1 MPIDQKTNDQKAGDQ
16 KTADPK
22 TGAKEPAG
30 TSTLDL
36 ALRALEL
43 LAHESQPMPLAH
55 IADALSASKATIYRH
70 LVTLQ
75 RHGLVSQDPDTGR
88 YDVGVKLLVLGEAVR
103 ARFDV
108 VSAARE
114 ELIRLRD
121 ATGQAVT
128 ICRMVDGE
136 LIVLDLIQGRTV
148 IEFGT
153 RPGTRFDLHAS
164 AHGKVWLA
172 FGPPAL
178 LQKTLATP
186 LRRWAPN
193 TIADADGLRAEVALV
208 RQRGWAV
215 AADEMITAVN
225 ALAAPVFDHRNHIAG
240 SIAIVGA
247 TQFIPSP
254 PDAMQLERVLAAGQ
268 AISRGLGWRS
278 SR

>member
-1 MPIDQKTNDQKAGDQ
+1 MPVDQKAVRKPVDHAIEGQ
-16 KTADPK
+16 KAE
-22 TGAKEPAG
+22 GKEPAG

-36 ALRALEL
+36 ALRALEF
-43 LAHESQPMPLAH
+43 LAHESQPLSLAH
-55 IADALSASKATIYRH
+55 IAEALSASKATIYRH

-88 YDVGVKLLVLGEAVR
+88 YEVGVKLLVLGEAVR

-114 ELIRLRD
+114 ELMRLRD

-128 ICRMVDGE
+128 ICRMVDGD
-136 LIVLDLIQGRTV
+136 LVVLDLIQGRSV

-164 AHGKVWLA
+164 AHGKVWMA
-172 FGPPAL
+172 FGAPAL
-178 LQKTLATP
+178 LGRTLAAPLKRWTP
-186 LRRWAPN
+186 H
-193 TIADADGLRAEVALV
+193 TIADAGRLQEEVDVV
-208 RQRGWAV
+208 RRQGWAV

-225 ALAAPVFDHRNHIAG
+225 ALAAPVFDHRNQIAG

-254 PDAMQLERVLAAGQ
+254 PDAVQLEKLLAAAQ

>member
-1 MPIDQKTNDQKAGDQ
+1 MTHNRKS
-16 KTADPK
+16 
-22 TGAKEPAG
+22 AG

-36 ALRALEL
+36 ALRALEF
-43 LAHESQPMPLAH
+43 LANESHPLPLAH
-55 IADALSASKATIYRH
+55 IANAMSASKATIYRH

-75 RHGLVSQDPDTGR
+75 RYGLVSQDPDTGR
-88 YDVGVKLLVLGEAVR
+88 YDVGVKLLILGEAVR

-108 VSAARE
+108 VSVARG

-153 RPGTRFDLHAS
+153 RPGTCLDLHAS

-186 LRRWAPN
+186 MRRWAPN
-193 TIADADGLRAEVALV
+193 TIAGGLREEVALV

-254 PDAMQLERVLAAGQ
+254 PDAMQLEKVLAAAQ

>member
-1 MPIDQKTNDQKAGDQ
+1 MQEEL
-16 KTADPK
+16 KTAD
-22 TGAKEPAG
+22 KEPAG

-36 ALRALEL
+36 ALRALDL
-43 LAHESQPMPLAH
+43 LAHESQPLALAQ
-55 IADALSASKATIYRH
+55 IAQALSASKATIYRH

-75 RHGLVSQDPDTGR
+75 RHGLVSQDSDTGR
-88 YDVGVKLLVLGEAVR
+88 YEAGVKLLVLGEAVR

-114 ELIRLRD
+114 ELMRLRD
-121 ATGQAVT
+121 ATEQAVT

-136 LIVLDLIQGRTV
+136 LVVLDLVQGRTV

-172 FGPPAL
+172 FGLPAL
-178 LQKTLATP
+178 LERILAAP
-186 LRRWAPN
+186 LRRWTPQ
-193 TIADADGLRAEVALV
+193 TITEPDRLRDEVALV
-208 RQRGWAV
+208 RRQGWAA

-225 ALAAPVFDHRNHIAG
+225 AVAAPVFDHRNQIAG

-254 PDAMQLERVLAAGQ
+254 PDALHLERILASART
-268 AISRGLGWRS
+268 ISQGLGWRA

>member
-1 MPIDQKTNDQKAGDQ
+1 MPHNRKST
-16 KTADPK
+16 
-22 TGAKEPAG
+22 G

-36 ALRALEL
+36 ALCVLDF
-43 LAHESQPMPLAH
+43 LANESQPMPLAH
-55 IADALSASKATIYRH
+55 IANALSASKATIYRH

-88 YDVGVKLLVLGEAVR
+88 YDVGVKLLVLGESVR
-103 ARFDV
+103 ARFEV
-108 VSAARE
+108 VSVARE
-114 ELIRLRD
+114 ELMRLRD

-153 RPGTRFDLHAS
+153 RTGTRLDLHAS

-172 FGPPAL
+172 FGPQAL
-178 LQKTLATP
+178 LQKTLAQP
-186 LRRWAPN
+186 RRQWALN
-193 TIADADGLRAEVALV
+193 TIADVDSLNEEVALV
-208 RQRGWAV
+208 RRRGWAV
-215 AADEMITAVN
+215 AANEMITAIN
-225 ALAAPVFDHRNHIAG
+225 ALAVPVFDHRNQIAG

-254 PDAMQLERVLAAGQ
+254 PDAVQLEKVLAAGR
-268 AISRGLGWRS
+268 AISRGLGRRS
-278 SR
+278 NR